1 MNQKLDSAI
10 VKEAYPEYYQWA
22 STAKTNSLLADI
34 FDMLAQI
41 NANMIAIS
49 QHKPAKKVKPI
60 PRPGKN
66 KDEKKLGTPMPKD
79 KLRDWIEEKRQKYLK
94 SQGK

>member
-10 VKEAYPEYYQWA
+10 VKETYPEYYQWA

-41 NANMIAIS
+41 NANMLAIS
-49 QHKPAKKVKPI
+49 SHKPAKRVKPI
-60 PRPGKN
+60 ARPGKQ
-66 KDEKKLGTPMPKD
+66 KDEKKIGTPMPKN

-94 SQGK
+94 SQRK